1 MPMLGSI
8 GVEMENQTLISS
20 CDAFKMRLYGYQ
32 TIFDTETGRFYC
44 SKDDYESYIE
54 DITSDYINNQI

>member
-54 DITSDYINNQI
+54 DITNDYINSQI